1 MLAPEPEGAG
11 ELLDS
16 SAEPKEIETLDE
28 GNKGLLAERTMSS
41 SPPVSRG
48 SAEVAERRGWR
59 RQKLHH
65 CVVLVYF
72 DKDNWGKLTE
82 LSEGGMAFE
91 SARRPPLQRR
101 TGFTLQA
108 MGCMPMLREGSPA
121 RTFEATASVIWTRE
135 FERIAGAQFVD
146 LASES
151 REQIAQWLAFE
162 ISAGTMDEKLLPEA
176 VSESAAVPEKLTALA
191 QAASELLS
199 EADEKESPEV
209 DRTKSPMQATQEMQS
224 PLGLRVRGVPAV
236 GTRDQPSAQPQPK
249 PGSTVGI
256 KLRRSRMPLIV
267 AACCLAAAVLLL
279 GATIVITNGARRG
292 GAFDARPAAKPIKTA
307 SMVLGTSVDGA
318 LPFQVEVEEADGKR
332 WLLRLFRNTSKN
344 AYDPF
349 VSDPI
354 ARRSSTAPAAKAW
367 EKGPPTAKAQGSDKF
382 VPIAPAHGHAES
394 KNQEAATTTEA
405 PSIQSPLA
413 TPQGESIGGELA
425 RSVTPTPPVH
435 KALGDQFQPP
445 RLIRSQPPVYPALA
459 RSMRVSGD
467 VVLDALIDATG
478 SVTSI
483 RVVSGPALLQPAAV
497 ETVRKW
503 KYEPARLDGK
513 PSAIVLSMTVKF
525 HLD

>member
-176 VSESAAVPEKLTALA
+176 VSESAAVPEK
-191 QAASELLS
+191 
-199 EADEKESPEV
+199 
-209 DRTKSPMQATQEMQS
+209 
-224 PLGLRVRGVPAV
+224 
-236 GTRDQPSAQPQPK
+236 
-249 PGSTVGI
+249 
-256 KLRRSRMPLIV
+256 
-267 AACCLAAAVLLL
+267 
-279 GATIVITNGARRG
+279 
-292 GAFDARPAAKPIKTA
+292 
-307 SMVLGTSVDGA
+307 
-318 LPFQVEVEEADGKR
+318 
-332 WLLRLFRNTSKN
+332 
-344 AYDPF
+344 
-349 VSDPI
+349 
-354 ARRSSTAPAAKAW
+354 
-367 EKGPPTAKAQGSDKF
+367 
-382 VPIAPAHGHAES
+382 
-394 KNQEAATTTEA
+394 
-405 PSIQSPLA
+405 
-413 TPQGESIGGELA
+413 
-425 RSVTPTPPVH
+425 
-435 KALGDQFQPP
+435 
-445 RLIRSQPPVYPALA
+445 
-459 RSMRVSGD
+459 
-467 VVLDALIDATG
+467 
-478 SVTSI
+478 
-483 RVVSGPALLQPAAV
+483 
-497 ETVRKW
+497 
-503 KYEPARLDGK
+503 
-513 PSAIVLSMTVKF
+513 
-525 HLD
+525 